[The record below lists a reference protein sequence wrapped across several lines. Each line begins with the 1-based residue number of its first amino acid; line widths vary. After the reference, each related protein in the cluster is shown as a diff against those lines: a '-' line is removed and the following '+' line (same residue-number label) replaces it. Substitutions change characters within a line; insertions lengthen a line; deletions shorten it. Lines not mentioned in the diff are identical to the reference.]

1 MISFAIQTFVNRGL
15 SPVICVPSYL
25 TSRLSFRLKQ
35 NMVLGYRPRMKT
47 DLLDAIDAALAGS
60 WDRAHKI
67 VQQDEDDPLACW
79 IHAVLHKIEGD
90 AGNSRYWY
98 SRTSHSYGEFAGVE
112 QELAAIK
119 RELES
124 GR

>member
-1 MISFAIQTFVNRGL
+1 MNSDNGL
-15 SPVICVPSYL
+15 IHDW
-25 TSRLSFRLKQ
+25 Q
-35 NMVLGYRPRMKT
+35 MNAE
-47 DLLDAIDAALAGS
+47 LLEAVKAALAGE
-60 WDRAHKI
+60 WDRAHEI
-67 VQQDEDDPLACW
+67 VQREEDDPVACW

-98 SRTSHSYGEFAGVE
+98 AQTAHSYGEFADAKR
-112 QELAAIK
+112 ELAAIK

>member
-1 MISFAIQTFVNRGL
+1 MAI
-15 SPVICVPSYL
+15 
-25 TSRLSFRLKQ
+25 
-35 NMVLGYRPRMKT
+35 
-47 DLLDAIDAALAGS
+47 DLLDAVNAALAGE
-60 WDRAHKI
+60 WERAHTI

-79 IHAVLHKIEGD
+79 IHAVVHKVEGD

-98 SRTSHSYGEFAGVE
+98 SRTSHSYGEFAHIE

-119 RELES
+119 REVES